1 MKKKYN
7 KKETLDETYEID
19 YDLFTVEEI
28 IKIIQFY
35 QLMGQ
40 YKNNKV
46 SKQKIKEA
54 YLEYKNDLE
63 SQDVYDEEDSL
74 DFDTYFNI
82 IRNKDDNEK
91 VDYSI
96 VIDKPEINMYNVKA
110 LLVHDYMNEDAFP
123 SVGIF
128 DDPVTLRKDS
138 ADKIKLNGTIN
149 TTADTGNINFK
160 LYLEYTDDNGEE
172 NKIYYE
178 VKRG

>member
-1 MKKKYN
+1 MRKYLFIVCCLLLLVGCST
-7 KKETLDETYEID
+7 KEEDEKY
-19 YDLFTVEEI
+19 
-28 IKIIQFY
+28 
-35 QLMGQ
+35 
-40 YKNNKV
+40 
-46 SKQKIKEA
+46 A

-63 SQDVYDEEDSL
+63 TQKVYDDEDSL
-74 DFDTYFNI
+74 DFDIYFNI
-82 IRNKDDNEK
+82 VRNKDDTEK

-96 VIDKPEINMYNVKA
+96 VIDGPEINMYNVKA

-128 DDPVTLRKDS
+128 DDPVTLKKDS

>member
-1 MKKKYN
+1 MKRYLFIIVGLLFLVGCSTKEENEKY
-7 KKETLDETYEID
+7 
-19 YDLFTVEEI
+19 
-28 IKIIQFY
+28 
-35 QLMGQ
+35 
-40 YKNNKV
+40 
-46 SKQKIKEA
+46 A

-149 TTADTGNINFK
+149 TTADTGNIKFK

>member
-1 MKKKYN
+1 
-7 KKETLDETYEID
+7 
-19 YDLFTVEEI
+19 
-28 IKIIQFY
+28 
-35 QLMGQ
+35 
-40 YKNNKV
+40 
-46 SKQKIKEA
+46 
-54 YLEYKNDLE
+54 
-63 SQDVYDEEDSL
+63 
-74 DFDTYFNI
+74 
-82 IRNKDDNEK
+82 
-91 VDYSI
+91 
-96 VIDKPEINMYNVKA
+96 MYNVKA

-149 TTADTGNINFK
+149 TTADTGTINFK

>member
-1 MKKKYN
+1 MKRYLFIIVGLLFLVGCSTKEENEKY
-7 KKETLDETYEID
+7 
-19 YDLFTVEEI
+19 
-28 IKIIQFY
+28 
-35 QLMGQ
+35 
-40 YKNNKV
+40 
-46 SKQKIKEA
+46 A

-110 LLVHDYMNEDAFP
+110 LLVHDYMNED
-123 SVGIF
+123 
-128 DDPVTLRKDS
+128 VTLRKNS

>member
-1 MKKKYN
+1 
-7 KKETLDETYEID
+7 
-19 YDLFTVEEI
+19 
-28 IKIIQFY
+28 
-35 QLMGQ
+35 
-40 YKNNKV
+40 
-46 SKQKIKEA
+46 
-54 YLEYKNDLE
+54 
-63 SQDVYDEEDSL
+63 
-74 DFDTYFNI
+74 
-82 IRNKDDNEK
+82 
-91 VDYSI
+91 
-96 VIDKPEINMYNVKA
+96 
-110 LLVHDYMNEDAFP
+110 MNEDAFP